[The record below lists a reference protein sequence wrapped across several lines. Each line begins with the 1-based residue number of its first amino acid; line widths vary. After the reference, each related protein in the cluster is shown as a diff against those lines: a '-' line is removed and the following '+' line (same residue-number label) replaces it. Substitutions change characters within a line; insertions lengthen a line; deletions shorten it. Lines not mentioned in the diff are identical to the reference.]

1 MSNQT
6 PVKFVNAEIR
16 QAKETGSH
24 YLWSRP
30 IDLQE
35 CIAELGSTIVNI
47 TVTVPKNAR
56 NEFQRV
62 IVFKPAM
69 IKAPATA
76 SQPYNH
82 QNLI

>member
-16 QAKETGSH
+16 QSKETGSH
-24 YLWSRP
+24 YLWSKP
-30 IDLQE
+30 IDLNE
-35 CIAELGSTIVNI
+35 CIAELGTSTVNI
-47 TVTVPKNAR
+47 TISIPRNAR

-69 IKAPATA
+69 VKAPAT
-76 SQPYNH
+76 SNQSYN
-82 QNLI
+82 QQSLI